1 MTPELVSVSLHRDGT
16 TAEYRLRPADP
27 DLGGLLA
34 SMGFAPQDGVYVRS
48 FPDSDDMPRL
58 FERFTAHVDEMIRH
72 KRRDVPAP
80 WEAAL
85 DLVAERLSGAVGWW
99 LSGSATLALQGY
111 GVEPR
116 DLDLVVEDAS
126 RAGELLHDVLI
137 EPVRRME
144 GWVADW
150 HGRAFDQALI
160 EWVAGLHAPAGRL
173 EPVLWRGRRIL
184 CD

>member
-1 MTPELVSVSLHRDGT
+1 
-16 TAEYRLRPADP
+16 
-27 DLGGLLA
+27 
-34 SMGFAPQDGVYVRS
+34 MGFPLQDWLYVRS
-48 FPDSDDMPRL
+48 FPDSDDVPRL
-58 FERFTAHVDEMIRH
+58 FENFTAHVDEMIRY

-85 DLVAERLSGAVGWW
+85 ELVAERLSGSVDWW

-116 DLDLVVEDAS
+116 DLDLVVGDAR
-126 RAGELLHDVLI
+126 RAGELLHDILI

-150 HGRAFDQALI
+150 HGRAFDHALI
-160 EWVAGLHAPAGRL
+160 ELVAGLHVQPDRP
-173 EPVLWRGRRIL
+173 EPVVWRGHRIL